1 MNRLHRTYSLQTKS
15 LTVSRSN
22 ATALWS
28 RLVLLLCITLFA
40 VSLVACSS
48 EDEDTTDST
57 EESTTKTS
65 EDDGS
70 SATTAST
77 NSTTTT
83 ATATAS
89 EPAPAAGGLVTLPS
103 TPITN
108 ANPLPA
114 LSVSDYVV
122 VSSRRTGRTRTEY
135 TLKIKVANAGSQRYE
150 NVLATLV
157 GAPAHINIIDSIVNL
172 DTVPPNAVV
181 LSPDTFIIDVNLA
194 VSTSFEDLQWN
205 FEGDVAQPPP
215 PPPPSGGPS
224 APGIFMSIDGNAI
237 PGESTSASHKDWIV
251 LSAFTEGLRR
261 DNLGTSGSTRIRS
274 SFVFDGVTADK
285 QLDKSSPKLREALV
299 EGRFFG
305 EIKIDI
311 ITSCGGG
318 NYTAYAITLSSA
330 KIAALSLIASN
341 ETPNEQV
348 GLIYSRIETMY
359 TPVKN
364 DCTLLP
370 PVYST
375 QDGSLLGL

>member
-15 LTVSRSN
+15 LTASRSN
-22 ATALWS
+22 ATTLWS
-28 RLVLLLCITLFA
+28 RLALLLCITLFA
-40 VSLVACSS
+40 VSLVACTS
-48 EDEDTTDST
+48 EDEDTTGST
-57 EESTTKTS
+57 EESTTKAS
-65 EDDGS
+65 ENDA

-77 NSTTTT
+77 SSSPATTGG
-83 ATATAS
+83 S
-89 EPAPAAGGLVTLPS
+89 APAAGGLVTLPS

-114 LSVSDYVV
+114 LSVTDYVV

-135 TLKIKVANAGSQRYE
+135 TLKIKVANAGSQGYE
-150 NVLATLV
+150 NVMATLV
-157 GAPAHINIIDSIVNL
+157 SAPAHITVIDSFVNL

-194 VSTSFEDLQWN
+194 VSTSFEDLQWD
-205 FEGDVAQPPP
+205 FEGDAAQPPP
-215 PPPPSGGPS
+215 PPPTGGPS
-224 APGIFMSIDGNAI
+224 APGYYMSIDNNAI
-237 PGESTSASHKDWIV
+237 PGESTSASHKDWIE
-251 LSAFTEGLRR
+251 LYAFTEGLRR
-261 DNLGTSGSTRIRS
+261 DNLGATGSTRIRS

-311 ITSCGGG
+311 ISACGGG

-359 TPVKN
+359 TPVEN

-375 QDGSLLGL
+375 QDGTLLGL

>member
-1 MNRLHRTYSLQTKS
+1 MNRLHRSYSQQTKS
-15 LTVSRSN
+15 LAVPRSHG
-22 ATALWS
+22 TQVWS
-28 RLVLLLCITLFA
+28 RLVILLCVMLFA
-40 VSLVACSS
+40 LSLIACSS
-48 EDEDTTDST
+48 EDDAKTDTT
-57 EESTTKTS
+57 EEGTTKTS

-70 SATTAST
+70 ATTVST
-77 NSTTTT
+77 STT
-83 ATATAS
+83 TATAS

-157 GAPAHINIIDSIVNL
+157 GAPAHITVIDGIVNL

-194 VSTSFEDLQWN
+194 VSTSFEDLLWN

-215 PPPPSGGPS
+215 PSGGPS
-224 APGIFMSIDGNAI
+224 APGIYMSIDNNAI
-237 PGESTSASHKDWIV
+237 PGESTSASHEDWIV

-261 DNLGTSGSTRIRS
+261 DNLGTTGSTRIRS

-285 QLDKSSPKLREALV
+285 LLDKSSPKLREALV
-299 EGRFFG
+299 NGRFFG

-311 ITSCGGG
+311 IASCGGG
-318 NYTAYAITLSSA
+318 NYTVYAITLSSA

-341 ETPNEQV
+341 ERPNEQV

-359 TPVKN
+359 TPVEN
-364 DCTLLP
+364 DCTLGS

>member
-1 MNRLHRTYSLQTKS
+1 MFALSL
-15 LTVSRSN
+15 L
-22 ATALWS
+22 
-28 RLVLLLCITLFA
+28 
-40 VSLVACSS
+40 ACSG
-48 EDEDTTDST
+48 EDQDSTDTTQ
-57 EESTTKTS
+57 ESTTKTS
-65 EDDGS
+65 EADASADDSANPVS
-70 SATTAST
+70 SS
-77 NSTTTT
+77 STT
-83 ATATAS
+83 TATAS
-89 EPAPAAGGLVTLPS
+89 EPAPAAGGLVSLPS

-157 GAPAHINIIDSIVNL
+157 SAPAHITVIDGIVNL

-194 VSTSFEDLQWN
+194 VSTSFEDLLWN

-224 APGIFMSIDGNAI
+224 APGIYMSIDDNAI

-285 QLDKSSPKLREALV
+285 LLDKSSPKLREALLD
-299 EGRFFG
+299 GRFFG

-311 ITSCGGG
+311 IASCGGG
-318 NYTAYAITLSSA
+318 NYTVYAITLSSA
-330 KIAALSLIASN
+330 QIAALSLFAAN
-341 ETPNEQV
+341 ETPNEAV

-359 TPVKN
+359 TPVEN

-375 QDGSLLGL
+375 QDGSLLG